1 MTFPPGKWSQLL
13 IGDQWP
19 DDQDITLLSQGR
31 TNRGANATAFT
42 LFAEGLHNARTGALT
57 EQRGRTID
65 NLRSAF
71 RNGEQHAQAV
81 GERNSVKQ
89 KAYSAAWDSMLSLQH
104 DLTALAEEANPQI
117 EAIEHSK
124 DPADVRAAEIT
135 AQILRYKAIACVVA
149 AKYTGNVLDAIQRV
163 LDADG
168 AELQARQFV
177 QTQGLDVGRMF
188 QRPCG
193 GQELSDRVR
202 GMLGEIVPSEVLET
216 GKLPTTMLPAADQ
229 TAQHSEPELQSIG
242 TLPMSSQ
249 PVAVTGPAASANSP
263 HEVLQ
268 TGQSPV
274 GRVYRGPMAIPSAAL
289 PPTPVAAATRAH
301 AAPVNP
307 VGSPVGPIMG
317 GHNGLAEPP
326 LASLPH
332 TQTITPT
339 ELAQSFNKGMESGAP
354 FSAAAHAA
362 PPLPVTSTEPQ
373 ISHAAQ
379 TIPSAA
385 PTPQVHV
392 PVVDSPQ
399 PVHHVTAAETPPPTP
414 IVAAA
419 QPISPPVT
427 PQAVGPLPTYG
438 SDLRPPAATTITPT
452 PPQIT
457 PLPPSATPSSAPVT
471 PSSVHSAANQP
482 AVVRQTASSTPPPPP
497 PTQGT
502 QAVAATA
509 TGAAIGTASADATA
523 RKRLQRL
530 VNTVARQQPRLAW
543 AAGDRADNTTLLVT
557 DLASG
562 WIPPGI
568 DLPSAVTLLP
578 PARRRGNVEVLLGD
592 VTVTASYTPTHHLAD
607 DGEQTPTS
615 SRPRSVPDVSDL
627 GWELSQA
634 TQWRDGLPRLAHTLA
649 KAASAGTGVLD
660 SEIDLLHEHL
670 AETSNRVLD
679 NYPDHIDTHDVGNWQ
694 LLTALDALVVGDKAT
709 ANYHLAWFLAAK
721 AG

>member
-1 MTFPPGKWSQLL
+1 MLV
-13 IGDQWP
+13 GDQWP
-19 DDQDITLLSQGR
+19 YDQDIVALSQARSNREAIRARFNNFADALHSGR
-31 TNRGANATAFT
+31 TTHLA
-42 LFAEGLHNARTGALT
+42 
-57 EQRGRTID
+57 EQRGHTVED
-65 NLRSAF
+65 LGAAF
-71 RNGEQHAQAV
+71 HAGEAQARTV
-81 GERNSVKQ
+81 GTRNAIKRD
-89 KAYSAAWDSMLSLQH
+89 AYDSAYDSMLSLQG
-104 DLTALAEEANPQI
+104 DLTNLACEGNQRIDSVERSEQPLETKLTLIQGLIHNYRALAN
-117 EAIEHSK
+117 
-124 DPADVRAAEIT
+124 
-135 AQILRYKAIACVVA
+135 IAA
-149 AKYTGNVLDAIQRV
+149 AKYASNVLDAMQRI
-163 LDADG
+163 LDTQG
-168 AELQARQFV
+168 TGQVARQFAQAHGADIGQMFR
-177 QTQGLDVGRMF
+177 QTQGQEDLRNDVTAMLGNGPRSHVLGSG
-188 QRPCG
+188 QLPTASAPTSRGPTIDAPEHVNPHTLGDGNLPTVYRPQTGG
-193 GQELSDRVR
+193 GQVAR
-202 GMLGEIVPSEVLET
+202 P
-216 GKLPTTMLPAADQ
+216 LP
-229 TAQHSEPELQSIG
+229 IG
-242 TLPMSSQ
+242 HE
-249 PVAVTGPAASANSP
+249 GPIRSGHTYQDP
-263 HEVLQ
+263 
-268 TGQSPV
+268 P
-274 GRVYRGPMAIPSAAL
+274 AIPSAAL

-332 TQTITPT
+332 TPTITPT

-354 FSAAAHAA
+354 FSAAARAA

-385 PTPQVHV
+385 PNPQVHV

-452 PPQIT
+452 PAQSA

-471 PSSVHSAANQP
+471 PSSGHSAANQP
-482 AVVRQTASSTPPPPP
+482 AVVRQTASSTPPAPP

-568 DLPSAVTLLP
+568 DLPSAVTLLR

-592 VTVTASYTPTHHLAD
+592 VTVTANYTPTHHLAD